1 MRGGENLKLQKTT
14 LSRIISEQRQVK
26 KTSYKELSDKSGV
39 NIHTIRGYGV
49 GSIDNVFGKAAKVL
63 KAMGYRLCIAKEK
76 DRTGGNQHGLETK
89 QKF

>member
-1 MRGGENLKLQKTT
+1 MGGGEELKLQKTT

-49 GSIDNVFGKAAKVL
+49 GSIDNVLGKVAKVL
-63 KAMGYRLCIAKEK
+63 KAMGYRLCIAKEV
-76 DRTGGNQHGLETK
+76 RR
-89 QKF
+89 